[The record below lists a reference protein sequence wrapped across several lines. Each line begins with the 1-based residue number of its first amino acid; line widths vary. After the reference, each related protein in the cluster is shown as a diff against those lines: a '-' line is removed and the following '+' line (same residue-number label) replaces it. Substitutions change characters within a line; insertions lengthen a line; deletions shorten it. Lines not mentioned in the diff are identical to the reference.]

1 MHLFEL
7 KKTMCLEDYRKWLHF
22 LASPNQGTETLSAR
36 LLEMPEVKRILK
48 YLQEHGLSRKELA
61 KYEAYWNGISWERT
75 LIEDAY
81 NRGEQKGEKKN
92 TLAIA
97 RRMKS
102 KGYDNL
108 TIAELTGLN
117 ITEVEQL

>member
-1 MHLFEL
+1 
-7 KKTMCLEDYRKWLHF
+7 MCLEDYRKWLHF

-92 TLAIA
+92 ALATA

-102 KGYDNL
+102 KGYDNAI
-108 TIAELTGLN
+108 IAELTGLN